1 MKRDEFQS
9 LFFERYG
16 FEIDD
21 QDLDDLFPQQQQ
33 QQQPH
38 LHQRTQGPISYLGQ
52 GTIPLNIRNRAKGE
66 DLLGEITGVFQDIA
80 TAAKTTVNK
89 GKSKSLFLKR
99 SNPQSAEFTYMFMLF
114 AAKAVLYFVLQ
125 ASYKDGFE
133 FANL

>member
-9 LFFERYG
+9 LFLERYG

-33 QQQPH
+33 QH
-38 LHQRTQGPISYLGQ
+38 VHQRTQGPISYLGQ

-89 GKSKSLFLKR
+89 GRSKSNFLKR

-125 ASYKDGFE
+125 ASYRDGFE

>member
-1 MKRDEFQS
+1 MNRDEFQS
-9 LFFERYG
+9 LFLARYG

-21 QDLDDLFPQQQQ
+21 EDLDDLFPQQQQ
-33 QQQPH
+33 QQV
-38 LHQRTQGPISYLGQ
+38 HQRTQGPISYLGQ

-89 GKSKSLFLKR
+89 GRSKSNFLKR

>member
-33 QQQPH
+33 QV
-38 LHQRTQGPISYLGQ
+38 HQRAQGPISYLGQ
-52 GTIPLNIRNRAKGE
+52 GTIPLNIRNRAKDE
-66 DLLGEITGVFQDIA
+66 DLLGEITSVFQGIA

-89 GKSKSLFLKR
+89 GRSKSNFLKR
-99 SNPQSAEFTYMFMLF
+99 TNPQATEFSYMVMLF
-114 AAKAVLYFVLQ
+114 AVKIMLYFVLQ

-133 FANL
+133 FVNL